1 MKIEKNTKQL
11 LFLEPV
17 NKFSDEE
24 EVLKRLI
31 KKLKALGFN
40 IIEKEEEQNN
50 EN

>member
-17 NKFSDEE
+17 NKYSDDE

-31 KKLKALGFN
+31 QKLNALGFN
-40 IIEKEEEQNN
+40 ITEREEEQND